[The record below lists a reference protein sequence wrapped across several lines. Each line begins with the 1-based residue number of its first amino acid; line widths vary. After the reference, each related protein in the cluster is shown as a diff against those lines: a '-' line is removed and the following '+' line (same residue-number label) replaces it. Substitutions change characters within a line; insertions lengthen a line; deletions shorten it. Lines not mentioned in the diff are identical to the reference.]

1 MNRET
6 FEMKTE
12 FSAMPDGLPI
22 DDELEQ
28 IIEAAIGQAKNGQVV
43 DVKQMASLYP
53 QYADQL
59 ETLLPTIEMLM
70 RLGKGNASSPA
81 SRGAI
86 NGNVPLA
93 LGRQELLG
101 DFRLLRE
108 LGRGGMGVVYEA
120 EQLSMGR
127 RVALKILPFVAIA
140 QDKSLQRFRNE
151 VRAAAALD
159 HPHIV
164 SVYSI
169 GEERGVHYYAMQLVR
184 GQSLAELIRQ
194 LRAASREDGED
205 CSAFSTVGLG
215 GENNSRV
222 LDGPQSSNAPSP
234 QPSPEGR
241 GSGDSTQ
248 REQAHVGT
256 VVDSRQPAEMFRIV
270 ARLTIQAAEALQH
283 AHDQGVLHRDIKPGN
298 LMLDTEGRLY
308 VTDFGLARIGADAG
322 VTMTGDLI
330 GTLRYM
336 APEQSLA
343 NRPVIDHRADVYSLG
358 ATLYELLTLE
368 PAFDGADRAR
378 LLRQIAEEEPRAPR
392 KIDRRIPA
400 EFETITLKAM
410 AKAPEER
417 YQSAQQLAD
426 DLRAFLEDRPIAARP
441 PSLMGRAAKWSRRH
455 RGLLAATAAILVVLT
470 IASLVTNARLLSE
483 QQRTKLAAAESRAV
497 VNFLVNDLL
506 AATKDEKKLDREVT
520 VTDVL
525 VNAEAKISKALAD
538 QPLVEAGVRQV
549 MA

>member
-12 FSAMPDGLPI
+12 FSGLQQDSPI
-22 DDELEQ
+22 DGELEAIVEGAIDRAKKGQ
-28 IIEAAIGQAKNGQVV
+28 SVDIEQLAALHPNFAE
-43 DVKQMASLYP
+43 
-53 QYADQL
+53 QL
-59 ETLLPTIEMLM
+59 RTLLPTIEMLM
-70 RLGKGNASSPA
+70 RFGDASSQ
-81 SRGAI
+81 SGRRGGRRGAAV
-86 NGNVPLA
+86 G
-93 LGRQELLG
+93 LGREELLG

-108 LGRGGMGVVYEA
+108 IGRGGMGVVYEA

-194 LRAASREDGED
+194 LRATGREDGESG
-205 CSAFSTVGLG
+205 SAFSTVGLV
-215 GENNSRV
+215 GENNSDV
-222 LDGPQSSNAPSP
+222 ADDSSSSKAPSP
-234 QPSPEGR
+234 QPSPRGR
-241 GSGDSTQ
+241 GSDESTQ
-248 REQAHVGT
+248 REQAHIGT

-270 ARLTIQAAEALQH
+270 ARLGIQAAEALQH

-298 LMLDTEGRLY
+298 LMLDAEGRLY

-336 APEQSLA
+336 APEQALA

-400 EFETITLKAM
+400 ELETITLKAM
-410 AKAPEER
+410 AKMPEER
-417 YQSAQQLAD
+417 YASAQQLAD
-426 DLRAFLEDRPIAARP
+426 DLRAYLEDRPIKAKP
-441 PSLMGRAAKWSRRH
+441 PSMVGRAAKWS
-455 RGLLAATAAILVVLT
+455 
-470 IASLVTNARLLSE
+470 
-483 QQRTKLAAAESRAV
+483 
-497 VNFLVNDLL
+497 
-506 AATKDEKKLDREVT
+506 
-520 VTDVL
+520 
-525 VNAEAKISKALAD
+525 
-538 QPLVEAGVRQV
+538 
-549 MA
+549 